1 MSARARSA
9 AARVGRWWRFWVTL
23 FARREPGT
31 ALACFRI
38 AVGLVM
44 LYSLLSVGLGGLI
57 DVIWVDQAHG
67 GYAHL
72 GTGNW
77 LLTRLGGPTPAVIH
91 ALYGVSLAGALLII
105 AGAGG
110 RLAIL
115 VALQAYIAM
124 ALVNGNA
131 SGGYDIL
138 ITNALWLL
146 VLGDATATLSV
157 RCRRRTGR
165 WTSDAL
171 IPAWPRYLAVFQL
184 LVTYT
189 TTGLHKLSSDWLPT
203 GGWAALYRVFQD
215 PTWRR
220 FDMQWTAWVYPLTQV
235 ATAVTWLFEVSA
247 PLLLVWYYCR
257 YTRERPGRLRARI
270 QRRDLRIPFAA
281 LGACLHAGIL
291 VTLNVGPFS
300 WATMAYY
307 VCLWHPDELAAAAAR
322 LRRKPLASPASP
334 ASANHS

>member
-1 MSARARSA
+1 MSARLGAWARAA
-9 AARVGRWWRFWVTL
+9 AARPARWWRFWVTL
-23 FARREPGT
+23 FDRREPGT

-38 AVGLVM
+38 ATGLVM
-44 LYSLLSVGLGGLI
+44 LYSLLSVGLAGMI
-57 DVIWVDQAHG
+57 DVLWVDHASG
-67 GYAHL
+67 GYAYL

-77 LLTRLGGPTPAVIH
+77 LLERLGGPTPAVIH
-91 ALYGVSLAGALLII
+91 ALYGVSLAGTLLVI

-110 RLAIL
+110 RLSIL
-115 VALQAYIAM
+115 VALQAYTAM
-124 ALVNGNA
+124 ALVNGDA
-131 SGGYDIL
+131 SGGYDLL
-138 ITNALWLL
+138 ITNAMWLL

-165 WTSDAL
+165 WTCDAEV
-171 IPAWPRYLAVFQL
+171 PAWPRYLAVFQL
-184 LVTYT
+184 LVMYA
-189 TTGLHKLSSDWLPT
+189 TTGMHKLSADWLPA

-235 ATAVTWLFEVSA
+235 ATAVTWLFEVTA
-247 PLLLVWYYCR
+247 PLMLVWYYCR

-281 LGACLHAGIL
+281 LGLSLHIGIL

-300 WATMAYY
+300 LATLAYY
-307 VCLWHPDELAAAAAR
+307 VCLWHPDELARAAAR
-322 LRRKPLASPASP
+322 LRRQPAQP
-334 ASANHS
+334 

>member
-1 MSARARSA
+1 MSARLSAWARAA
-9 AARVGRWWRFWVTL
+9 AARPARWWRFWVTL
-23 FARREPGT
+23 FDRREPGT

-38 AVGLVM
+38 ATGLVM
-44 LYSLLSVGLGGLI
+44 LYSLLSVGLAGMI
-57 DVIWVDQAHG
+57 DVLWVDHASG
-67 GYAHL
+67 GYAYL

-91 ALYGVSLAGALLII
+91 ALYGVSLAGTLLVI

-110 RLAIL
+110 RLSIL
-115 VALQAYIAM
+115 VALQAYAAM
-124 ALVNGNA
+124 ALVNGDA
-131 SGGYDIL
+131 SGGYDLL
-138 ITNALWLL
+138 ITNAMWLL

-165 WTSDAL
+165 WTSDAE

-184 LVTYT
+184 LVMYA
-189 TTGLHKLSSDWLPT
+189 TTGMHKLSADWLPA

-235 ATAVTWLFEVSA
+235 ATAVTWLFEVTA
-247 PLLLVWYYCR
+247 PLMLVWYYCR

-281 LGACLHAGIL
+281 LGLGLHIGIL

-300 WATMAYY
+300 LATLAYY
-307 VCLWHPDELAAAAAR
+307 VCLWHPDELARAAAR
-322 LRRKPLASPASP
+322 LRRWKP
-334 ASANHS
+334 